1 MKPIHGYST
10 ARRLQRHGLAD
21 VATNLLLRHHCVF
34 LPTLFAQGIKFKRL
48 TLMHRGLHCRSLW
61 HARVHLRALRLDS
74 TRVCMRVA
82 PSSFFLV
89 HLRYVAM
96 NAIQRTPC
104 VSIGLRMMYRS
115 SNMFLCCSNHVIINS
130 ENPRAHSGAL
140 VRGVAGQLDPA
151 VVPQALPIITL
162 PVKHQTVK

>member
-34 LPTLFAQGIKFKRL
+34 LSTLFGQCIKFKRL

-74 TRVCMRVA
+74 TRVCVCVLPQA
-82 PSSFFLV
+82 AFFLV
-89 HLRYVAM
+89 HLRCVAM

-115 SNMFLCCSNHVIINS
+115 SNMFVCCSNHVIINNK
-130 ENPRAHSGAL
+130 NPRAHSGAL
-140 VRGVAGQLDPA
+140 VRGVAGQVDPA
-151 VVPQALPIITL
+151 AAPQALPIMTP
-162 PVKHQTVK
+162 PV